1 MKCDACLG
9 LFLFAVV
16 WEMNQDSA
24 VLYRET
30 RNSVS
35 LRMSVCIKAPK
46 SPRLCYV
53 CGKWCSLTSYHENHS
68 GMFPHCSKRAH
79 RNSFTAM
86 NSRGRYEP
94 CRWLLSSKWL
104 FFQRVPLSWLFDI
117 QRMENNQRRG
127 VLAVWNRR
135 NRCSDSVSRHQ
146 WLFASLKRL
155 ML

>member
-1 MKCDACLG
+1 MWCLSG
-9 LFLFAVV
+9 SVPVCSCL
-16 WEMNQDSA
+16 
-24 VLYRET
+24 
-30 RNSVS
+30 RNESRFCR
-35 LRMSVCIKAPK
+35 LIPRDEKFGIAPNECMFEAPK

>member
-1 MKCDACLG
+1 MLVWVCSCLR
-9 LFLFAVV
+9 LSEKWIKILPSYTERRKIRYRSE
-16 WEMNQDSA
+16 W
-24 VLYRET
+24 VLCVE
-30 RNSVS
+30 
-35 LRMSVCIKAPK
+35 APK

-86 NSRGRYEP
+86 NSRWGYEP
-94 CRWLLSSKWL
+94 CQWLLSLKWL

-117 QRMENNQRRG
+117 QRMENNQRIG
-127 VLAVWNRR
+127 FLLAVWNHR
-135 NRCSDSVSRHQ
+135 NRCSNSVSRHQ